1 LAKNRDASPMTSH
14 TFRSLVSFC
23 ILNTWFSN
31 THYIILTSQIQLS
44 SNFPSFPLSPTSTF
58 NANARIGHHAKIK
71 KFSCQTSP
79 RLGSRKDKAIR
90 IDKCTQSRQIR
101 PLLFEQLAQVLIVKD
116 NITNTLLKTPIQVSL
131 PLPLLRYPPKDSPFL
146 TFTFATFTQTPR
158 WHIQTG
164 LPRMT
169 GYCSANSQKLFPIKI
184 WKWTTASEKP
194 AHN

>member
-1 LAKNRDASPMTSH
+1 MTSH
-14 TFRSLVSFC
+14 TFLHSLVSFR
-23 ILNTWFSN
+23 ILNILGFQIL
-31 THYIILTSQIQLS
+31 IISSSPHKSSFQAIFQVSLFHPSAHPIQMHELVTMQIPRS
-44 SNFPSFPLSPTSTF
+44 
-58 NANARIGHHAKIK
+58 
-71 KFSCQTSP
+71 FSCQTSP

-101 PLLFEQLAQVLIVKD
+101 PLLFEQLAQVLIIKD
-116 NITNTLLKTPIQVSL
+116 NITNTLLETPIQVSL

-169 GYCSANSQKLFPIKI
+169 GYGSANSQKLFPIKL
-184 WKWTTASEKP
+184 
-194 AHN
+194 